1 MPGSDDHSNTPDSP
15 QNGPSEWLT
24 YGSCRI
30 EMCRGLRRF
39 MREQGIPDR
48 TRPAE
53 SAKRVLIADD
63 EPAMARAIQRV
74 LRRAGLETAI
84 AANGFEAGAML
95 YTFRPDVMTLDLRM
109 PGVDGIGVL
118 RFLQT
123 ARLPTLLRVLVVS
136 ADTDDRLRESLAQ
149 GAHEVLRKP
158 FADQEL
164 LASVERLMAAD
175 PVS

>member
-1 MPGSDDHSNTPDSP
+1 
-15 QNGPSEWLT
+15 
-24 YGSCRI
+24 
-30 EMCRGLRRF
+30 
-39 MREQGIPDR
+39 
-48 TRPAE
+48 
-53 SAKRVLIADD
+53 
-63 EPAMARAIQRV
+63 
-74 LRRAGLETAI
+74 
-84 AANGFEAGAML
+84 
-95 YTFRPDVMTLDLRM
+95 MTLDLRM

-136 ADTDDRLRESLAQ
+136 ADTDDRLRESLVQ

-164 LASVERLMAAD
+164 LAAVERLMAAD